1 MHISR
6 GRRHDETRYSQNR
19 LHGTAGGVVERLSKL
34 PPFRPACLQLL
45 AVSADGYSAMEDF
58 ANIFLADPAMAA
70 DLLLV
75 ANSMEFGSRCRIET
89 IRHALSY
96 LGLER
101 VRSLAS
107 TIALRVE
114 VSQTAH
120 ESVRPLWLHSIAS
133 AVIAEQLGA
142 LHGVPGIYTAA
153 LVHDLGRL
161 GLLSVEH
168 ERYALVLGTVFE
180 DIDEANRMEEI
191 LFGMDH
197 CKTGAF
203 LGEKWGFPIGLQ
215 TAMFAHHGSAQMSL
229 PRRIVQL
236 PANWRSRSGFRR
248 CSGATRKPRTSC
260 ARKPVFRRTRSA
272 TRSPS
277 AWPRWKA
284 RPRPRRREGSAEKE
298 CSGVPHRGRRDPTCF

>member
-1 MHISR
+1 MPVSGGDGEMRPDIHR
-6 GRRHDETRYSQNR
+6 TDCAEPQ
-19 LHGTAGGVVERLSKL
+19 AGVVERLSKL
-34 PPFRPACLQLL
+34 PPFRPACLHLL
-45 AVSADGYSAMEDF
+45 AVSTETGSAMDDF
-58 ANIFLADPAMAA
+58 ANIFLGDPAMAA

-107 TIALRVE
+107 TIALRME
-114 VSQTAH
+114 VGQTPH

-142 LHGVPGIYTAA
+142 LHGVQGVYTAA

-180 DIDEANRMEEI
+180 DIYEANRMEEI

-215 TAMFAHHGSAQMSL
+215 ASMFAHHANEQMSL
-229 PRRIVQL
+229 PRRIVQAACEIAASL
-236 PANWRSRSGFRR
+236 GF
-248 CSGATRKPRTSC
+248 PE
-260 ARKPVFRRTRSA
+260 VQ
-272 TRSPS
+272 
-277 AWPRWKA
+277 
-284 RPRPRRREGSAEKE
+284 
-298 CSGVPHRGRRDPTCF
+298 RRDQDASDELCKKAGLSPDAVCDQIAKRMATLEGGAPAMAPRALHGEKVFT

>member
-1 MHISR
+1 MKP
-6 GRRHDETRYSQNR
+6 ENR
-19 LHGTAGGVVERLSKL
+19 STDCNQEHGVVERLSKL

-45 AVSADGYSAMEDF
+45 SVSADSYSAMDDF
-58 ANIFLADPAMAA
+58 AKIFLTDPAMAA

-101 VRSLAS
+101 VRALAS

-114 VSQTAH
+114 VSHTAN
-120 ESVRPLWLHSIAS
+120 ESVRPLWLHSVAS
-133 AVIAEQLGA
+133 AVIAEQLAA
-142 LHGVPGIYTAA
+142 LHGIQGIYTAA

-168 ERYALVLGTVFE
+168 ERYALVLGTMF
-180 DIDEANRMEEI
+180 DTMDEANRMEEI

-215 TAMFAHHGSAQMSL
+215 TAMFAHHGTEQMSL
-229 PRRIVQL
+229 PRRLVQAACEIAESL
-236 PANWRSRSGFRR
+236 GF
-248 CSGATRKPRTSC
+248 PE
-260 ARKPVFRRTRSA
+260 VQ
-272 TRSPS
+272 
-277 AWPRWKA
+277 
-284 RPRPRRREGSAEKE
+284 
-298 CSGVPHRGRRDPTCF
+298 RRDQGVSEAPCEKAGLSPDAVCDQIAKRMATLEGAGPAPAPRAARRL